1 MDTKA
6 SSLIVN
12 VLKYTLTIGNVVKY
26 TRASNRN
33 VKSFYT
39 QVLSKVYL
47 Q

>member
-1 MDTKA
+1 MGTKA
-6 SSLIVN
+6 SSLTVN
-12 VLKYTLTIGNVVKY
+12 ALKYTLLIVNVKY

-39 QVLSKVYL
+39 QVLSEVYL